1 MLVCHEVR
9 VSSRR
14 LGVYLLT
21 QIERFQVCTSDLRSL
36 WSVGLDFKL
45 LMSVTMKF
53 LLLTQTI
60 AS

>member
-1 MLVCHEVR
+1 M
-9 VSSRR
+9 SSQR

-21 QIERFQVCTSDLRSL
+21 KIERFQVYTSDLRSL

>member
-1 MLVCHEVR
+1 MLVCHEAR
-9 VSSRR
+9 VSSQR

-21 QIERFQVCTSDLRSL
+21 KIERFQVYTSDLRSL

>member
-1 MLVCHEVR
+1 M
-9 VSSRR
+9 R

-21 QIERFQVCTSDLRSL
+21 QVERFQVYTSDLRSI

-45 LMSVTMKF
+45 LMPVTMKF

>member
-1 MLVCHEVR
+1 MLVCHEAR

-21 QIERFQVCTSDLRSL
+21 QIERFQVYTSDLRSL

-45 LMSVTMKF
+45 LKSVTMKF
-53 LLLTQTI
+53 LLLNQTI